1 MLYLSLFPFPPSHEI
16 HRPTLKSSADAQRYS
31 SMANNKHPPPP
42 IPCRLQIDF
51 HPPPTPPHTAYP
63 HPQHLIFLETPHT
76 LAWQDALFHAH
87 RPLCLSNHTMCRC
100 QLRPGALPPPYTF
113 SFIYVLGAQDK
124 SRPFLF
130 ACYFPFALF
139 KLIFRF
145 LHATSLSFSLA

>member
-63 HPQHLIFLETPHT
+63 HPQHLIFLETPYT
-76 LAWQDALFHAH
+76 LSWQDSLFHALCH
-87 RPLCLSNHTMCRC
+87 RPLRFVSIVCR
-100 QLRPGALPPPYTF
+100 
-113 SFIYVLGAQDK
+113 S
-124 SRPFLF
+124 
-130 ACYFPFALF
+130 
-139 KLIFRF
+139 
-145 LHATSLSFSLA
+145 ATSLALALCARPASMEWYAPTTSACVQVSWPTSTTAWYRCPRLPLAC